1 MKNISPS
8 VDDHM
13 RDRPS
18 DPWYVIFLSKK
29 ANDKCYIFVISPG
42 RQNMLPNVSKMWR
55 KWYEEFKV
63 SYPDF
68 KFLTENVKFEEVRV
82 ESQED
87 AVFKALGKTIYQEK
101 RGPTMLC
108 YQTDKDSCPIKSEYY
123 FLG

>member
-1 MKNISPS
+1 
-8 VDDHM
+8 
-13 RDRPS
+13 
-18 DPWYVIFLSKK
+18 
-29 ANDKCYIFVISPG
+29 
-42 RQNMLPNVSKMWR
+42 MLPNVSKMWR

-108 YQTDKDSCPIKSEYY
+108 YQTDKDSCPIKSKYY
-123 FLG
+123 LSSTWKKYVFGWMSHPTYVISLSPSQMIRVLSMVLI

>member
-1 MKNISPS
+1 M
-8 VDDHM
+8 
-13 RDRPS
+13 
-18 DPWYVIFLSKK
+18 
-29 ANDKCYIFVISPG
+29 ISPG

-108 YQTDKDSCPIKSEYY
+108 YQTDKDSCPIKSKYCLVSQLSLNIP
-123 FLG
+123 FS